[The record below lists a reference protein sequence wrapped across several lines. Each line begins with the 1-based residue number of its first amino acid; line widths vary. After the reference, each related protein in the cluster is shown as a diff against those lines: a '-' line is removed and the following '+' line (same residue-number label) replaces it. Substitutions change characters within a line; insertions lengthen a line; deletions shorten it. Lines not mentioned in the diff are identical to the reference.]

1 MPTYEPVTAIL
12 RGLAVLETIA
22 AKGPVAIKDL
32 HAATGLPKSTLVRLI
47 ETLIH
52 AGYVYSTGSEPLYAL
67 SARSLTLAGG
77 FDRGRRITS
86 LLGPSLREFQNLTS
100 WPSDIGIFD
109 RDAMVIL
116 ETSRPQGSLSINWQV
131 GSRVSATRSA
141 LGRAYLAF
149 QPETQLRVILATICE
164 LTGEPQDPQRYDTML
179 EEVRRHGRAL
189 NDQEDRPGIRSLAA
203 PIFEGAGVV
212 ASVNISVV
220 ADAMSLAELDERFAQ
235 PVIDLA
241 RRMSALLG

>member
-109 RDAMVIL
+109 REPAARQSQHQL
-116 ETSRPQGSLSINWQV
+116 
-131 GSRVSATRSA
+131 A
-141 LGRAYLAF
+141 GR
-149 QPETQLRVILATICE
+149 
-164 LTGEPQDPQRYDTML
+164 
-179 EEVRRHGRAL
+179 
-189 NDQEDRPGIRSLAA
+189 
-203 PIFEGAGVV
+203 
-212 ASVNISVV
+212 
-220 ADAMSLAELDERFAQ
+220 
-235 PVIDLA
+235 LA
-241 RRMSALLG
+241 RVGDPLGTRTRLSRLPA

>member
-77 FDRGRRITS
+77 FDRGRRITP
-86 LLGPSLREFQNLTS
+86 G
-100 WPSDIGIFD
+100 
-109 RDAMVIL
+109 V
-116 ETSRPQGSLSINWQV
+116 
-131 GSRVSATRSA
+131 TRRN
-141 LGRAYLAF
+141 GKPEDDDDNHRA
-149 QPETQLRVILATICE
+149 QLRGHWENSYC
-164 LTGEPQDPQRYDTML
+164 
-179 EEVRRHGRAL
+179 
-189 NDQEDRPGIRSLAA
+189 
-203 PIFEGAGVV
+203 
-212 ASVNISVV
+212 AS
-220 ADAMSLAELDERFAQ
+220 RW
-235 PVIDLA
+235 
-241 RRMSALLG
+241 R